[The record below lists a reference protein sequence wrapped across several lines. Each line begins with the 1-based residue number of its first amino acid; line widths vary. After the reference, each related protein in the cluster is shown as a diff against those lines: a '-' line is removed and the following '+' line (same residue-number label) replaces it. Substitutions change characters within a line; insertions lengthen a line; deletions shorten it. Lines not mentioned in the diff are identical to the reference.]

1 MRKHD
6 WPMLLNAQARSGQ
19 TIAAFCAVRGL
30 TRSKFYAERAKQSTP
45 QSVVPIVVEASELRI
60 TLQLRTPIV
69 IAGSA
74 SDLAQ
79 ILRSL

>member
-6 WPMLLNAQARSGQ
+6 WPMLFKAHAKSGQ
-19 TIAAFCAVRGL
+19 TIAAFCAARGL
-30 TRSKFYAERAKQSTP
+30 TQSKFYAERAKQSKAKGL
-45 QSVVPIVVEASELRI
+45 VPIVVEASELRL
-60 TLQLRTPIV
+60 TLQLRTPIA

-79 ILRSL
+79 ILRCL